1 MPRRQ
6 WIKLWTQEVIHGT
19 TLKELEPDERAVW
32 FELLCIAG
40 DSVVPGKICISIDC
54 PYTEE
59 QLCKLLNVNNN
70 LLKRSLSKLSS
81 TNVKKIKTNGNGI
94 IEICNFEKYQGS
106 EAELNERREYMKK
119 YMRDYRKLEKLKEAE
134 L

>member
-32 FELLCIAG
+32 FELLCVAG
-40 DSVVPGKICISIDC
+40 DSIIPGKICISIDC

-59 QLCKLLNVNNN
+59 QLCKLLNVN
-70 LLKRSLSKLSS
+70 SKLLQKAF
-81 TNVKKIKTNGNGI
+81 TTLKKVDKIRANGTGI
-94 IEICNFEKYQGS
+94 IEVVNFEKYQGS
-106 EAELNERREYMKK
+106 ESEINDRRVYMKEYMRERRKH
-119 YMRDYRKLEKLKEAE
+119 LKTDME
-134 L
+134 